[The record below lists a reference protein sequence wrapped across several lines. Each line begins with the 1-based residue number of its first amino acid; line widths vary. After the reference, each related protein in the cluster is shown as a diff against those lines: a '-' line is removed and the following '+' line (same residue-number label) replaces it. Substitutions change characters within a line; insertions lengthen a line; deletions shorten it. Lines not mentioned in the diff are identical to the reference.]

1 MIQINSEAGECIK
14 EVLGFGNTIFAFDS
28 SNRKGLFKRI
38 TDISIINGIRNQD
51 DYILNWLYDNYLQT
65 VKKHVLNNSGS
76 EDDVSD
82 VFQDTIIVL
91 YDQII
96 SDTLSLTTDLKG
108 YFFGVA
114 RNVWSAQL
122 RKKQRTVELAIDI
135 PDEDGFED
143 QSDPVLERIVA
154 RVFVKLKPDQ
164 QMILNLFSD
173 GLSFEEIAVKMNL
186 KNEVYARRKKYLS
199 KESLIE
205 LMKEDPEYQ
214 EYFRL
219 QK

>member
-1 MIQINSEAGECIK
+1 MEILYLS
-14 EVLGFGNTIFAFDS
+14 LDS
-28 SNRKGLFKRI
+28 SNQTGLFKKI
-38 TDISIINGIRNQD
+38 SDINIIDGIRSQD

-76 EDDVSD
+76 DDDVSD

-91 YDQII
+91 YNQIV
-96 SDTLSLTTDLKG
+96 SDTLHLTTDLKG
-108 YFFGVA
+108 YFFGIA
-114 RNVWSAQL
+114 RNVWSSQL
-122 RKKQRTVELAIDI
+122 RKKQRTVELEIDI
-135 PDEDGFED
+135 PDEDETEE
-143 QSDPVLERIVA
+143 QSDPVLERIVS
-154 RVFVKLKPDQ
+154 RVFTKLKPDQ

-173 GLSFEEIAVKMNL
+173 GLSYDEIAVRMDL

-214 EYFRL
+214 EYFRFN
-219 QK
+219 K